1 MLFLLGSDV
10 DLILEIYPILLYP
23 FTLCYFSTMLIT
35 RFLRF
40 VFFFLLPEIV
50 ICSYVH
56 LIIPVLDKEMTSV
69 FSNYKPLLA
78 SRDKKRRRGGS
89 QLLSR
94 QLEQYLPLLQK
105 VAFPS
110 Q

>member
-40 VFFFLLPEIV
+40 VFFLLPEIV

-69 FSNYKPLLA
+69 FSNSKPLLA

-94 QLEQYLPLLQK
+94 QLEQYLSLLQK